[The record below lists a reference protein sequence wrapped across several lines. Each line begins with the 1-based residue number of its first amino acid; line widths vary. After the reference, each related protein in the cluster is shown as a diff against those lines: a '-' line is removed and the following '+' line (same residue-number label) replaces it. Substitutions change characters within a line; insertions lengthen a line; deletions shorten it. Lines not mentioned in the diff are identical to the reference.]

1 MLKTFQIAAA
11 ATSLLITG
19 CAASPP
25 NSTTPSS
32 HFAAFGT
39 NKVHYIAQGTGPH
52 TFVLIHGWSCNAGFW
67 RQQTPVLAG
76 RARLI
81 LIDLPGHGQSDKPQA
96 DYTMDYFA
104 GAVLAV
110 MRDARVDKATLVG
123 HSMGT
128 PIICRVYAQAPE
140 RVSALVSVDGL
151 LRRPKMSA
159 DQAQQ
164 FIGAYRTP
172 EYREHATRFVNSM
185 FPNPGTE
192 ALRDRVRDEIL
203 MTPQYVMR
211 SAMEG
216 MFASD
221 QPAWDLSS
229 VKVPV
234 LAINA
239 KSPMWTAE
247 YESYMRSLSPKT
259 DYRVIDGPG
268 HFLMLEN
275 PAEFNAALIDMLEKF
290 NLIAPKQ

>member
-1 MLKTFQIAAA
+1 MKKTLRPAILGI
-11 ATSLLITG
+11 SLLFAG
-19 CAASPP
+19 CAG
-25 NSTTPSS
+25 TPGSES
-32 HFAAFGT
+32 EKSKFATFDA
-39 NKVHYIAQGTGPH
+39 NKIHYVVAGTGRH
-52 TFVLIHGWSCNAGFW
+52 TLVLIHGWSCNAGFW
-67 RQQTPVLAG
+67 REQIPVLAG

-81 LIDLPGHGQSDKPQA
+81 RIDLPGHGQSDKPQA

-104 GAVLAV
+104 NAVLAV

-140 RVSALVSVDGL
+140 KVAALVAVDGL
-151 LRRPKMSA
+151 LRRPKMSHE
-159 DQAQQ
+159 QTEQ

-203 MTPQYVMR
+203 ITPQHVML

-216 MFASD
+216 MFASN

-229 VKVPV
+229 VNVPV

-247 YESYMRSLSPKT
+247 YESYVRSLSPKT

-268 HFLMLEN
+268 HFLMLEK

-290 NLIAPKQ
+290 NLIGPKQ